1 MHALPGRSP
10 LEIRFPRVEGYRQ
23 AIRNHVTVD
32 WNAVPP
38 LFLDPLKIP
47 PEVEMKA
54 SLPDNAGRASL
65 TGPGRLERVDLN
77 PYREGKRLQALVF
90 EMAAALTKSYVT
102 GGQCEAP
109 AHALFPQI
117 AKIVQQYFD
126 TKVVPVKPAEK
137 VDAFLSPYYGWAIE
151 RLTAAIKPD
160 TAAGE
165 APEVPTYESS
175 RGPGST
181 ADVDYWTSKD
191 VREVVKSHLNYVV
204 ADTKMW
210 EQSAAYILDT
220 HPKVQAFVKNA
231 GLGFAIPYLHN
242 GQPHDYVPDFI
253 VRLAGEPAVHLILE
267 TKGFDELAEVKA
279 SAAERWVAAVNADA
293 QHGGWRALTL
303 LVLRVPFVPSWSLS
317 LQRQLLGVAAPGLR
331 ITYAGRPTALKRFI
345 TSLAGGSSGCSAW
358 NLIFT

>member
-1 MHALPGRSP
+1 VGEDDLMTEEVAKIFGVPFQVVPFKANPTAVPPKPKERHHVYALPARKQ

-23 AIRNHVTVD
+23 AIRNRVTVD
-32 WNAVPP
+32 WTSVPP

-65 TGPGRLERVDLN
+65 TGPGRLERVDLS

-90 EMAAALTKSYVT
+90 EMAAALTRSYVG

-109 AHALFPQI
+109 AHALFPQVTR
-117 AKIVQQYFD
+117 IVQRYFD
-126 TKVVPVKPAEK
+126 EKVVPVKPAEK

-160 TAAGE
+160 ATAGE
-165 APEVPTYESS
+165 APEVPTYEAS

-204 ADTKMW
+204 ADTRVW
-210 EQSAAYILDT
+210 EQSAAYVLDT
-220 HPKVQAFVKNA
+220 HPGVEAFVKNA
-231 GLGFAIPYLHN
+231 GLGFAIPYVHN
-242 GQPHDYVPDFI
+242 GQSHDYVPDFI
-253 VRLAGEPAVHLILE
+253 VRLTGAPTVHLILE

-279 SAAERWVAAVNADA
+279 AAAERWVAAVNADG
-293 QHGGWRALTL
+293 QHGVWRYAMA
-303 LVLRVPFVPSWSLS
+303 RKPSAVREMLDA
-317 LQRQLLGVAAPGLR
+317 V
-331 ITYAGRPTALKRFI
+331 RP
-345 TSLAGGSSGCSAW
+345 S
-358 NLIFT
+358 